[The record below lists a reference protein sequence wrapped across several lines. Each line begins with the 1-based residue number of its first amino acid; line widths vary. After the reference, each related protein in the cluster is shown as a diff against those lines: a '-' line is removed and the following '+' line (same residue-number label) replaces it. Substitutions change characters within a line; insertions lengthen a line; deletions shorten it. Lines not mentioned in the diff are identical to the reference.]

1 MTAVPMTAV
10 AVGTTSV
17 LRLELRACYCDSR
30 VRLRELHQ
38 SVAGQDASRRLAADT
53 PRRCQGARVSDASQ
67 GGGSQIACTPADRP
81 RKTMSSCDDRG
92 DETNSICGTKR
103 YVWEANFDRRSGPP
117 PKRTVPNEAAW
128 TVDSG
133 WNAPVSSAVGIPV
146 GRLRCRAMLSNRE

>member
-1 MTAVPMTAV
+1 
-10 AVGTTSV
+10 
-17 LRLELRACYCDSR
+17 
-30 VRLRELHQ
+30 
-38 SVAGQDASRRLAADT
+38 
-53 PRRCQGARVSDASQ
+53 
-67 GGGSQIACTPADRP
+67 
-81 RKTMSSCDDRG
+81 MSSCDDRG

-146 GRLRCRAMLSNRE
+146 GRLRCRAMLSNRETETAGPFPFPLFWMLDQSPSS